1 VLLYYQWIFCGN
13 IIWDTLYISEFSIW
27 VYPRNLL
34 QALRHIK
41 DYQRWL
47 LPDSHQAVTCLI
59 AYTLEDKTNKLVSN
73 FRDKLSILILYN
85 SETLEHLWNTIDFQ
99 SKTDLDEYDTK
110 VTNQKSINNLWSH
123 HC

>member
-1 VLLYYQWIFCGN
+1 MLLYYQWIFCGN

-41 DYQRWL
+41 DHQRSL

-59 AYTLEDKTNKLVSN
+59 AYTLGGKTNELVSG
-73 FRDKLSILILYN
+73 FRDKVSMLML
-85 SETLEHLWNTIDFQ
+85 
-99 SKTDLDEYDTK
+99 
-110 VTNQKSINNLWSH
+110 
-123 HC
+123 